1 MGLSAREIFL
11 AYSNICLV
19 GKDLKTSKISKFYEK
34 TLPQRLDAIKEF
46 GELTD
51 EEIALLGKY
60 GALEFE
66 TANRMIEN
74 VYSTFSLPLGIAT
87 NFVVNGREVL
97 VPFALEEPSVVAAAS
112 NAAKLSS
119 GFVAKATAPVMIG
132 QIQLVK
138 IKYPKKVVA
147 KIKKAQKQ
155 LIEKANSGDSTLIKF
170 GGGARKIECKIISTK
185 RGKMVI
191 IHLLVDVRDAMGAN
205 AVNTMCERISPILEE
220 ITGAQVRLK
229 IITNLAVHRM
239 VKAATV
245 WKKETLGEDTAKR
258 IGIDCPDNKK
268 KNDLGNE
275 AIERIL
281 DAYEFAANDEF
292 RACTH
297 NKGIMNGIDAVV
309 IATGNDFRAVEAG
322 AHAYASCSGK
332 YKPLTKYH
340 KNKNGDLVG
349 EIELPMAVGLVGGAT
364 KTHPVAKINVKL
376 LGVKSA
382 NELSEI
388 IASVGL
394 AQNFAA
400 LRALANEGIQ
410 KGHMRLH
417 AKNIAITAGAA
428 GIAIEEVAAK
438 MAEEGNISVSRAKE
452 IMENKLK

>member
-1 MGLSAREIFL
+1 M
-11 AYSNICLV
+11 
-19 GKDLKTSKISKFYEK
+19 KTSKVSKFYEK
-34 TLPQRLDAIKEF
+34 TLAERLQILKEF

-51 EEIALLGKY
+51 EEIASLGKY

-74 VYSTFSLPLGIAT
+74 VYSTFPLPLGIAT

-119 GFVAKATAPVMIG
+119 GFLAKATDSIMIG
-132 QIQLVK
+132 QIQIVK
-138 IKYPKKVVA
+138 LRDAKGALKKIMA
-147 KIKKAQKQ
+147 RKKEI
-155 LIEKANSGDSTLIKF
+155 LEKATAVDSTLVKF
-170 GGGARKIECKIISTK
+170 GGGPRKLEGKVISTK
-185 RGKMVI
+185 RGKMI
-191 IHLLVDVRDAMGAN
+191 ILHLLVDVRDAMGAN
-205 AVNTMCERISPILEE
+205 AVNTMCERISPIIEE
-220 ITGAQVRLK
+220 ISGGETRLK
-229 IITNLAVHRM
+229 IISNLAVHRT
-239 VKAATV
+239 VKAKAV
-245 WKKETLGEDTAKR
+245 WGKEALGA
-258 IGIDCPDNKK
+258 
-268 KNDLGNE
+268 E
-275 AIERIL
+275 AIERVL

-309 IATGNDFRAVEAG
+309 VATGNDFRAIEAG
-322 AHAYASCSGK
+322 AHAFASRSGK
-332 YKPLTKYH
+332 YRPLTKYY
-340 KNKNGDLVG
+340 KDKSGDLVG

-376 LGVKSA
+376 LGVKTAS
-382 NELSEI
+382 ELAEI

-417 AKNIAITAGAA
+417 AKNIAVTAGAA
-428 GIAIEEVAAK
+428 GKAVEDVAAK
-438 MAEEGNISVSRAKE
+438 MVEEGNISVNRAKE
-452 IMENKLK
+452 IMEGK